1 MWAASSGRLAPVR
14 RALIAAAVAVVL
26 ILPAGTSDAEHEV
39 YYRYTVLGYVKDA
52 AGKPVR
58 GREVTLVRD
67 KTSFSYLGES
77 DARGLYVI
85 VVRLGDE
92 SLGEALTLRANGR
105 SHRLTVRFEAANRH
119 EERGTR
125 IDVEGARFVERA
137 AWFPSTL
144 ALFLASP
151 PR

>member
-1 MWAASSGRLAPVR
+1 VVK
-14 RALIAAAVAVVL
+14 RALIAVATAAAL
-26 ILPAGTSDAEHEV
+26 LLPAGLSEAEHEV
-39 YYRYTVLGYVKDA
+39 FYRYTVLGYVKDA

-58 GREVTLVRD
+58 GREVSLVRD
-67 KTSFSYLGES
+67 RTGFSYLGES
-77 DARGLYVI
+77 DGKGLYVI

-92 SLGEALTLRANGR
+92 SQGESLTLRTAGR
-105 SHRLTVRFEAANRH
+105 SLRLTVRFDVANRV

-125 IDVEGARFVERA
+125 MDVEGTKFVERS